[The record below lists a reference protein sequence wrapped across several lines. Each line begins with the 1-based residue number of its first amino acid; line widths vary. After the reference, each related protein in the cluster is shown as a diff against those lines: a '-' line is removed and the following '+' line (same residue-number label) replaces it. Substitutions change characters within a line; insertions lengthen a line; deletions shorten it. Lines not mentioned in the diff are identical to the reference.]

1 MKRIYQFIAI
11 GAVLFTLSSCKKDWL
26 DRQPKNILVDDQIW
40 QDPEQITA
48 LLANFYDRLPTD
60 MGLTDQDHTSI
71 DINQSRQAQWRNM
84 ADYDD
89 AMWSGFSNEEGRNNI
104 VSYPFD
110 RWRVWNYS
118 LIRDINLTIDNIEK
132 LSTGISDEQKAQ
144 FLAEL
149 RFLRAYDYFEMVK
162 RMGGVPLI
170 TAPLI
175 YNYSG
180 DPSY

>member
-1 MKRIYQFIAI
+1 
-11 GAVLFTLSSCKKDWL
+11 
-26 DRQPKNILVDDQIW
+26 
-40 QDPEQITA
+40 
-48 LLANFYDRLPTD
+48 
-60 MGLTDQDHTSI
+60 
-71 DINQSRQAQWRNM
+71 
-84 ADYDD
+84 
-89 AMWSGFSNEEGRNNI
+89 
-104 VSYPFD
+104 
-110 RWRVWNYS
+110 WRVWNYS

-180 DPSY
+180 DPSYLQTPRAKEAEVYDFIASEMDAIKDILANAGSKTR